1 MCELFTWTLC
11 GGGGGGAYEKVE
23 SLDGA
28 REAGMDASA
37 AGKSCLSLA
46 CVSERSVP
54 RFASSACPYKP
65 VNSRGC
71 VCVYLKQKLSHRV
84 ELRLSK
90 LKRFVHCNNSFITH
104 KLCTTN

>member
-1 MCELFTWTLC
+1 MK
-11 GGGGGGAYEKVE
+11 GYEKVE

-54 RFASSACPYKP
+54 RFASSACPYNP

-71 VCVYLKQKLSHRV
+71 VLLMCILEAKVKSSSGIEAEQVKAFCAL
-84 ELRLSK
+84 
-90 LKRFVHCNNSFITH
+90 
-104 KLCTTN
+104 